1 MMDFKQMMD
10 KSENPNQEYFE
21 ALDNKDVGVVTE
33 IKIDTHVSSDKF
45 KESKRNLENTDYNVH
60 NKKFST
66 SLNGYSS
73 KIRNKKGKFEYII

>member
-1 MMDFKQMMD
+1 MNFKQKMD
-10 KSENPNQEYFE
+10 KSEMYNQEYFE
-21 ALDNKDVGVVTE
+21 PLDNKDMGVTE
-33 IKIDTHVSSDKF
+33 IEIDTHVSSDKF

-66 SLNGYSS
+66 SMNGYSS